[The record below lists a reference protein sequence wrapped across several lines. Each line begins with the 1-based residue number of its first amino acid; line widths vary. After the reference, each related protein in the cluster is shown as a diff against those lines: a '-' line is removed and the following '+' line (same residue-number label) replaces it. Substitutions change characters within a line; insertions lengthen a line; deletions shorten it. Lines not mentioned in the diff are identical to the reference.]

1 MHPFGTRERLTGW
14 VQGRS
19 LAGPRRAYAVYGYE
33 AISLILDAIQRAGA
47 KGGDRA
53 AVVEQIFATKDR
65 EGVVGTYGID
75 KNGDITLTPYGAY
88 RIKGGELVFDHRVQ
102 PQT

>member
-1 MHPFGTRERLTGW
+1 MVVATALVERERGAH
-14 VQGRS
+14 RC
-19 LAGPRRAYAVYGYE
+19 ARATYGYE
-33 AISLILDAIQRAGA
+33 ARSLILDAIQRAGDQ
-47 KGGDRA
+47 GGDRA

-88 RIKGGELVFDHRVQ
+88 RIKDGELVFDHRVQ